1 MNGSIQLLECFANCL
16 QKNKSKPQAAF
27 SSRKKM
33 GSHASLLTR

>member
-33 GSHASLLTR
+33 GSHASFLTS